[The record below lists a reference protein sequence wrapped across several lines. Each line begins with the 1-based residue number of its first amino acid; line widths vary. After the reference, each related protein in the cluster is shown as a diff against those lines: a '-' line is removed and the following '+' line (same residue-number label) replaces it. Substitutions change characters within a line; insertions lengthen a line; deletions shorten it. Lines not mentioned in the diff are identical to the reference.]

1 MATTGISRTADRAPQ
16 NQELQDKASEHQAA
30 PVPLRRNARFQLL
43 WGGAAASTLGIQV
56 SDTAFPLL
64 LLAMTGSATL
74 AGAFGALQM
83 AASLLFGIH
92 GGAVADRCDRRRV
105 LVVADG
111 SRLLAAL
118 SVPVAMALGRFTVVH
133 ALLVAV
139 VIGATIAYS
148 GPVRLLAVRSVVP
161 PEQLRQAL
169 TQDEARLSGAGLMG
183 PPLAGLLLGA
193 GRSVP
198 FLGVAVASLLSL
210 LAACAVRFSRHAE
223 PAAAGPRKD
232 GLRERGGALAGFR
245 YLLADRTLRATVAVV
260 FAINL
265 IGSAMVLPVIVLLRE
280 RGASSGGIGLALAGE
295 AVGALAGALLI
306 SRLHR
311 LAGPGVLLLGVAWTA
326 VPLFLAPLLPGGAV
340 TVFAALLAMGLG
352 VPALRVMI
360 DLLVFQQV
368 GEELRG
374 RVIGAT
380 MTLFTLGMPAGLF
393 GSGVLLDHVA
403 PGAAL
408 AVMAGLL
415 ALALLPATFDRTLRR
430 AAWPL

>member
-1 MATTGISRTADRAPQ
+1 MTTTGVRDLDPDRAAQEQAPQ
-16 NQELQDKASEHQAA
+16 ERAA
-30 PVPLRRNARFQLL
+30 PVPLRRNLRFQLL
-43 WGGAAASTLGIQV
+43 WGGAASSTLGIQV

-74 AGAFGALQM
+74 AGAFGAVQL

-111 SRLLAAL
+111 VRLLAAL
-118 SVPVAMALGRFTVVH
+118 SVPAAMALGRFTVVH

-161 PEQLRQAL
+161 PEQLREAL
-169 TQDEARLSGAGLMG
+169 TQDEARMSGAGLVG

-210 LAACAVRFSRHAE
+210 TAACAVRFPRHAE
-223 PAAAGPRKD
+223 PPAAGP
-232 GLRERGGALAGFR
+232 RERGGALAGFQ

-265 IGSAMVLPVIVLLRE
+265 VGSAMVLPVIVLLRD
-280 RGASSGGIGLALAGE
+280 RGTSSGGIGLALAGE
-295 AVGALAGALLI
+295 AVGALAGALLV

-311 LAGPGVLLLGVAWTA
+311 LAGPGMLLLGVAWTA
-326 VPLFLAPLLPGGAV
+326 VPLFLAPLLPGGAP
-340 TVFAALLAMGLG
+340 TVFGALLLMGLG
-352 VPALRVMI
+352 VPSLRVMI

-368 GEELRG
+368 GEDLRG
-374 RVIGAT
+374 RVIAAT
-380 MTLFTLGMPAGLF
+380 MTLFTLGMPAGLL

-403 PGAAL
+403 PGTAL
-408 AVMAGLL
+408 TVMAGLL
-415 ALALLPATFDRTLRR
+415 ALALLPATFDRALRR

>member
-1 MATTGISRTADRAPQ
+1 MTTTGIS
-16 NQELQDKASEHQAA
+16 SAA
-30 PVPLRRNARFQLL
+30 GPAAREQGPREAAGPVGARPDGPVPLRRNVRFQLL

-111 SRLLAAL
+111 VRLLAAL

-133 ALLVAV
+133 ALLVAA

-169 TQDEARLSGAGLMG
+169 TQDEARMSGAGLMG

-198 FLGVAVASLLSL
+198 FIGVAVSSLLSL
-210 LAACAVRFSRHAE
+210 LAACAVRFPRHAE
-223 PAAAGPRKD
+223 RPAAGP
-232 GLRERGGALAGFR
+232 RERGGALAGFR
-245 YLLADRTLRATVAVV
+245 YLLADRTLRATVGVV
-260 FAINL
+260 LAINL
-265 IGSAMVLPVIVLLRE
+265 VGSAMVLPVIVLLRE
-280 RGASSGGIGLALAGE
+280 RGTSSGGIGLALAGE
-295 AVGALAGALLI
+295 AVGALAGALLV

-311 LAGPGVLLLGVAWTA
+311 LAGPGVLLLGVSWTA

-374 RVIGAT
+374 RVIAAT

-430 AAWPL
+430 AVWPL